1 MNGQNNRGYT
11 LIEMLVTLGLVAIL
25 SAISAPPVMQWLA
38 NQTYKEQARE
48 ILQNLQLAR
57 SEAISKNLEHR
68 VKVDAPNKKYLLQQ
82 GNRSANSSTWLPDDT
97 VSDNWTLLPG
107 NVAFKSGTDCDGNSV
122 VTFHFNPN
130 GSSTAG
136 YICVF
141 DPQDMS
147 QEKYKVGIASSTSGR
162 PTIE

>member
-1 MNGQNNRGYT
+1 MNRRNNRGYT

-25 SAISAPPVMQWLA
+25 SAITAPPMMDWLA

-48 ILQNLQLAR
+48 ILQSIQLAR
-57 SEAISKNLEHR
+57 SETISKNLEHR
-68 VKVDAPNKKYLLQQ
+68 VKVDTPNKKYIVQR
-82 GNRSANSSTWLPDDT
+82 GNRSANSSTWDPDDT
-97 VSDNWTLLPG
+97 VSDNWILLPVS
-107 NVAFKSGTDCDGNSV
+107 VATKSGTDCDGNSV

-130 GSSTAG
+130 GSSTTG
-136 YICVF
+136 YVCVF

-147 QEKYKVGIASSTSGR
+147 QEKYKVGVASATSGR